1 MTSAFASEVMNMVLI
16 TGERSIIDTIA
27 DFLLMYTISEI
38 DNLFMSE
45 INEPTLNGIIEEDE
59 WEPIV
64 IYPKV

>member
-1 MTSAFASEVMNMVLI
+1 MNMVLI